1 MLIILLFFI
10 TASTLLSLFLFLSLK
25 KNLELFEKLENLNE
39 TTENYLEALTFYEQK
54 IEKKTKLEIFSD
66 DHVIK
71 ELLNDMKNVK
81 KIMNEIVNNL
91 AENDS

>member
-10 TASTLLSLFLFLSLK
+10 TTSTLLSLFLFLSLK